1 MINIS
6 LPLLVTWNANLLNPN
21 KILFYIQQLGVNK
34 TDKERK
40 IICVGKYVEKLK
52 PTWIA
57 DWNVKYY
64 SHNGIQCIGF
74 LKEFN

>member
-52 PTWIA
+52 PT
-57 DWNVKYY
+57 
-64 SHNGIQCIGF
+64 
-74 LKEFN
+74 